1 MEGIV
6 KRSGAVGDD
15 VLNVLRRRTE
25 EVDGGDVVDGI
36 PILIDEEIER
46 DSVLPQIL
54 NVDQRRQYILAE
66 SVVDQ
71 DLVDLLVCRS
81 ADGAHRL
88 VQIQHLNYAL
98 GLLLTEI

>member
-1 MEGIV
+1 MEGIIEP
-6 KRSGAVGDD
+6 SGGVSDD
-15 VLNVLRRRTE
+15 ALHILRRRAE

-71 DLVDLLVCRS
+71 DLVNLLIRRP

-88 VQIQHLNYAL
+88 V
-98 GLLLTEI
+98 

>member
-1 MEGIV
+1 MEGII
-6 KRSGAVGDD
+6 KPSGGVSDD
-15 VLNVLRRRTE
+15 ALHVLRRRTE

-71 DLVDLLVCRS
+71 DLVNLLIRRP

-88 VQIQHLNYAL
+88 V
-98 GLLLTEI
+98 